1 MAIDA
6 RFTADFSQWKTA
18 VDAAKGDV
26 EQLQVATEK
35 ITPAVGLLAADVGR
49 QIRSLGADITAVAK
63 DYVAAYAEE
72 EAATQKLIASL
83 TAQGS
88 ATTQVISDYQAMA
101 DQFQATTAFAG
112 EAVLKAEAIF
122 TSIGKVG
129 PENMQAALDAAAD
142 LATFLGTD
150 LETAATMMAKAFG
163 SGGESLGQLKKIL
176 GDTAPEAADF
186 ESIIAALNQQFGGQA
201 AAAMET
207 TSGKLTQLDN
217 QFGEIK
223 ETVGGLI
230 VNGLTPLLEFFTS
243 LPEPV
248 QTTVAAVA
256 ILGTALAPIAVAFAA
271 LVTAAGPLV
280 ALLGGTAGITAAITA
295 AGAALAAFAVPIAIA
310 VAAIGSVY
318 LAFTYWDQI
327 EAFVAGVYNAVKTY
341 LVDKFNALLGS
352 IRGAVDSVTGFFK
365 TMYDKVV
372 GHSYVPDMI
381 DGIGQQF
388 GRINDV
394 MTKPAQDA
402 AAATAAALKAASDAW
417 LASPFNRMAKN
428 AMTILTDS
436 GGVAKN
442 AFGQP
447 VAGQGEINALPRSL
461 GHQNVQIAVY
471 GSVLSTKQELATLVE
486 DALVHSFRAGG
497 NRQPI

>member
-112 EAVLKAEAIF
+112 EAVLKSEAIF

-129 PENMQAALDAAAD
+129 PENMQAALATAAD

-150 LETAATMMAKAFG
+150 METAATMMAKAFG
-163 SGGESLGQLKKIL
+163 SGGESLGQLKKIM

-207 TSGKLTQLDN
+207 TSGKLAQLDN

-271 LVTAAGPLV
+271 LVTAAPLV

-318 LAFTYWDQI
+318 LAFKYWDQI
-327 EAFVAGVYNAVKTY
+327 TAFVAGVYNAIQTY
-341 LVDKFNALLGS
+341 LVDKFYALLGR
-352 IRGAVDSVTGFFK
+352 IQGAVDAVTGFFK
-365 TMYDKVV
+365 NMYDKVV

-381 DGIGQQF
+381 NGIGQQF
-388 GRINDV
+388 GRMHDV
-394 MTKPAQDA
+394 MTKPAQEA
-402 AAATAAALKAASDAW
+402 AAATEAALKAASEAW

-436 GGVAKN
+436 GGVAHD
-442 AFGQP
+442 AYGRP

-461 GHQNVQIAVY
+461 GHQNIQIAVY
-471 GSVLSTKQELATLVE
+471 GSVLSTQRELATLVG
-486 DALVHSFRAGG
+486 DAVTQSYRQGG
-497 NRQPI
+497 NRQPV